1 MTSILPIIRDAKTV
15 AVTISDAQWEE
26 VLWDREEEDKSLKNQ
41 APESKDNN
49 PYAWDA
55 DDITDW
61 KQGDWV
67 GVDRDQR
74 SAFLIVGALRSEGL
88 L

>member
-15 AVTISDAQWEE
+15 AVTISDAQWED
-26 VLWDREEEDKSLKNQ
+26 VLWDREEDKSLKN
-41 APESKDNN
+41 ETSDSKDNN

-55 DDITDW
+55 DNITDW